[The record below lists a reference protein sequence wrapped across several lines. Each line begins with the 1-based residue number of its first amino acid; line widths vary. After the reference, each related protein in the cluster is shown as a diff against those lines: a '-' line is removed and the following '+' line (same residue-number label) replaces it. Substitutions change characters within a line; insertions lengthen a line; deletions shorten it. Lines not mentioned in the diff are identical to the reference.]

1 MLSNQGP
8 PAGQGTKF
16 AREFWAAD
24 DYRGARMK
32 ERWALVA
39 LGAWLMGS
47 VAMIVVAT
55 KNFHLVDQLLQSS
68 GSVPFRALLRSLGAG
83 ALRDLLR
90 YLSSELN
97 RTYFLLW
104 TSTQLLLA
112 LACRLLAARDRRVWL
127 TLALIIAGVELAL
140 TPWITQVGRTLDFV
154 PHEPPPPE
162 LATFWKL
169 HVFFTVADVLKLI
182 LVVVA
187 VFALARTEPA
197 QQPEASSA

>member
-1 MLSNQGP
+1 
-8 PAGQGTKF
+8 
-16 AREFWAAD
+16 
-24 DYRGARMK
+24 MK

-68 GSVPFRALLRSLGAG
+68 GSVPFRGLLRSLGAV

-104 TSTQLLLA
+104 TSAQLLLA
-112 LACRLLAARDRRVWL
+112 LACRLLAPRDRRRTWL
-127 TLALIIAGVELAL
+127 TVPLVIAGVELAL

-154 PHEPPPPE
+154 PHEPPPPA
-162 LATFWKL
+162 LATFWTL

-187 VFALARTEPA
+187 VFGLVRAEP
-197 QQPEASSA
+197 PRSEASSA